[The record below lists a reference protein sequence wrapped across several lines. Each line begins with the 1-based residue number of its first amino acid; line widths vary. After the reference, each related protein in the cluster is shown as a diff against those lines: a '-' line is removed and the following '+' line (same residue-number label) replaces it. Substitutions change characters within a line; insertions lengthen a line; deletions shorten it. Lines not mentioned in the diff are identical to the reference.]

1 MNSGS
6 AGGGGSTSSASASS
20 LFSASTSTAA
30 GGTGAFATAGETTVS
45 PTSIEGDC
53 EGAGEGGASG
63 GASCPL
69 AFTMERFNL
78 KSGCSLS
85 AFGSSPLALAA
96 KRCSSVKKSA
106 SPTSGMPC
114 TAPDETGGSLGPTM
128 VDVGP
133 RLGGEPGT
141 FLGAAPA
148 DGGSIRSA
156 VLTGSPS
163 SGAGMVTSNGSTPL
177 AGNLTGSSARR
188 PFAGGLAAAGSVSG
202 RRWTTP
208 AFVGVASLETP
219 VATPTWVRCSRRMN
233 RSVLSVEVAS
243 GNSTSTP
250 ATSVSDG
257 ALGGMAGG
265 GGGVGM
271 RGRARS
277 GAVAGGTQVSRC
289 KVASKTSAQWPQR
302 TQPSEILSW
311 SGTTRNIVPQ
321 AGQRVV

>member
-6 AGGGGSTSSASASS
+6 AGGGGSPSSS
-20 LFSASTSTAA
+20 FSASTSTAA
-30 GGTGAFATAGETTVS
+30 GGTGSFATAGETTVS
-45 PTSIEGDC
+45 PTSVEGDC
-53 EGAGEGGASG
+53 EGAGEDGASG

-106 SPTSGMPC
+106 SPTSGLSC

-128 VDVGP
+128 VEVGP

-141 FLGAAPA
+141 LLGAPPA
-148 DGGSIRSA
+148 DGDSIRSA

-163 SGAGMVTSNGSTPL
+163 SGAGMVASNGSPPL

-188 PFAGGLAAAGSVSG
+188 PFAGGLAADGSVSG

-208 AFVGVASLETP
+208 AFVGVA
-219 VATPTWVRCSRRMN
+219 
-233 RSVLSVEVAS
+233 
-243 GNSTSTP
+243 
-250 ATSVSDG
+250 
-257 ALGGMAGG
+257 
-265 GGGVGM
+265 
-271 RGRARS
+271 
-277 GAVAGGTQVSRC
+277 
-289 KVASKTSAQWPQR
+289 
-302 TQPSEILSW
+302 
-311 SGTTRNIVPQ
+311 
-321 AGQRVV
+321 

>member
-6 AGGGGSTSSASASS
+6 AGGGGSTSS
-20 LFSASTSTAA
+20 SASTTTAA
-30 GGTGAFATAGETTVS
+30 GGTGTFGNAGDTTVS
-45 PTSIEGDC
+45 PTSVEGDC
-53 EGAGEGGASG
+53 EEAGEGGASG

-85 AFGSSPLALAA
+85 AFVSSPLALAA

-106 SPTSGMPC
+106 SPTSGLSC
-114 TAPDETGGSLGPTM
+114 TAPEETGESLGPTM

-133 RLGGEPGT
+133 VLGGEPGT
-141 FLGAAPA
+141 LLGVAPS
-148 DGGSIRSA
+148 DSGSIRSD
-156 VLTGSPS
+156 VLTVSPS
-163 SGAGMVTSNGSTPL
+163 SGAGMVISNGSPPL

-188 PFAGGLAAAGSVSG
+188 PFAGGLAAGGSVSG
-202 RRWTTP
+202 RRWTNP
-208 AFVGVASLETP
+208 AFVGEASPETP
-219 VATPTWVRCSRRMN
+219 VATPAWVCCSRRMS
-233 RSVLSVEVAS
+233 RSVLSVEGAS

-250 ATSVSDG
+250 AASAPED

-265 GGGVGM
+265 GGGAGM
-271 RGRARS
+271 GGRVRS

-311 SGTTRNIVPQ
+311 SGTTLNIVPQ